1 MRFLTYEGL
10 FPGELGPQLERV
22 RAAVERDELASID
35 LKKLGVGGYYR
46 ARLSDRARLV
56 LQFVRW
62 EGHQAALALEI
73 LPNHEYEKSR
83 FLRGAR
89 IDESRIED
97 AHRSEALESKPIKYL
112 HPTRASFALL
122 DKPLSFDDVQDE
134 VLRRR
139 PPLVL
144 VGSAGSGKTALLLQ
158 QLRAAP
164 GRVAYVTESA
174 WLAQAARG
182 LYVAHSWD
190 PGEQEADFLSYRQ
203 FLESIEVPPGRAV
216 TFRDFV
222 GFFERHRQK
231 VRFTDAHRCF
241 EEFRGVITADAR
253 GLLSRDEYL
262 GLGVRL
268 SLFEPAQRELLYELL
283 QRYLEWLG
291 EQGLFEPNLV
301 AGQWAAR
308 ATPRY
313 DFIAVDE
320 VQDLTPVQLQLV
332 LKTLSAPGSFI
343 VAGDAH
349 QVVHPNF
356 FSWAKVKTLFWQG
369 LGLAGD
375 RDVAVLAVSYRN
387 APEVTKTA
395 NAVLMLKNA
404 RFGSIDR
411 ESTTLLEP
419 VKGEPGEVRGLST
432 SSKAVAELDART
444 RRSTEVAVIVLREED
459 KAAARAR
466 FGTPLLFS
474 VLESKGLEYENVIL
488 FRLVSSERKLF
499 AELAD
504 GVRPEDLQVDSL
516 EYARAHDKTDRSSEA
531 YKFFINA
538 LYVALTRAVKNV
550 WLVEDDAAHPLLAL
564 LGIPFDDQLL
574 AGGVRQATVEDW
586 QREAHRLEAHGKLE
600 QLEAIRSSVLRIMP
614 TPWKPFDGKAMLE
627 LVPKALDP
635 TGVSRKAREQ
645 LCDAL
650 AFHPDPFAAQ
660 ELQVLGFRDL
670 RTQGEMTIAAQH
682 RLLEGFES
690 KKFKGVLE
698 NTEKYGLEYRSMYN
712 LTPLM
717 MAAFAGNLEL
727 VEALL
732 ARGASREA
740 RDHLGLQPLHWALRR
755 AARDKAFAQSTLGAM
770 WDVLAPPS
778 FDVKVDERL
787 VQIGREQ
794 GEYFVF
800 QSLLERLHR
809 SAALLKPEPR
819 LQGLGT
825 AVLLTSLEQF
835 PEIVV
840 RDYRKKRP
848 YLSSMLSK
856 NEVAATTGR
865 SRQLFARRGHG
876 LYTFNPGLAVRVEE
890 AGGEG
895 RWALLTELLNEPL
908 RVRSA
913 LMYSAH
919 VARKAPRAGGSA

>member
-1 MRFLTYEGL
+1 MRFLTYEAL
-10 FPGELGPQLERV
+10 SPGDLAPQLERV
-22 RAAVERDELASID
+22 RAAIERDELSAID
-35 LKKLGVGGYYR
+35 LKKLGVGRYYR
-46 ARLSDRARLV
+46 AKLSDRARLV
-56 LQFVRW
+56 LQFVTW
-62 EGHQAALALEI
+62 EGRRAALALEI

-83 FLRGAR
+83 FLRGAQ
-89 IDESRIED
+89 IDETRIEAANNPEVLD
-97 AHRSEALESKPIKYL
+97 AVPMKYL

-182 LYVAHSWD
+182 LYVAHGWD

-203 FLESIEVPPGRAV
+203 FLESIEVPEGRAV

-222 GFFERHRQK
+222 AFFERHRQK

-262 GLGVRL
+262 ALGVRL
-268 SLFEPAQRELLYELL
+268 SLFEPAQRELLFELL
-283 QRYLEWLG
+283 QRYLEWLK
-291 EQGLFEPNLV
+291 EQRLFEPNLI
-301 AGQWAAR
+301 AGQWLTR
-308 ATPRY
+308 ASPRY

-332 LKTLSAPGSFI
+332 LKTLSTPGAFI

-395 NAVLMLKNA
+395 NALLALKNA

-419 VKGEPGEVRGLST
+419 VKGEPGEVRGLTT
-432 SSKAVAELDART
+432 SNKAVIELDAKT

-459 KAAARAR
+459 KAEARAR
-466 FGTPLLFS
+466 FGTPLLFC

-488 FRLVSSERKLF
+488 YRLVSSERKLF

-504 GVRPEDLQVDSL
+504 GVKTEDLQVDTL
-516 EYARAHDKTDRSSEA
+516 EYARAHDKADRSSEA

-550 WLVEDDAAHPLLAL
+550 WLVEDDAAHPFLTL
-564 LGIPFDDQLL
+564 LGIPFDGQVLG
-574 AGGVRQATVEDW
+574 AGVRQATLEDW

-600 QLEAIRSSVLRIMP
+600 QLEAIRSSVLRVMP
-614 TPWKPFDGKAMLE
+614 TPWKPFDGPASLA
-627 LVPKALDP
+627 LIDKALDP
-635 TGVSRKAREQ
+635 AGVSRKAREQ
-645 LCDAL
+645 LCDSMV
-650 AFHPDPFAAQ
+650 FHPDLLAAN
-660 ELQVLGFRDL
+660 ELNDLQFRSRKVQRD
-670 RTQGEMTIAAQH
+670 MTGPAMR

-727 VEALL
+727 AEALVT
-732 ARGASREA
+732 RGASLEA
-740 RDHLGLQPLHWALRR
+740 RDHLGLQPLHWVLRR
-755 AARDKAFAQSTLGAM
+755 ATCDEAFAKSSCGAM
-770 WDVLAPPS
+770 WDLLAPAS
-778 FDVKVDERL
+778 FDVKVEGRL

-800 QSLLERLHR
+800 AALLERLYR
-809 SAALLKPEPR
+809 TDWAFVPEPV
-819 LQGLGT
+819 LFGLGT
-825 AVLLTSLEQF
+825 AELLRTAELL
-835 PEIVV
+835 PETVV

-848 YLSSMLSK
+848 YVSAMLSK
-856 NEVAATTGR
+856 NELVAPGGR
-865 SRQLFARRGHG
+865 SRQLFKRMRHG
-876 LYTFNPGLAVRVEE
+876 LYVFNPTLSVRMEE
-890 AGGEG
+890 PGGEG
-895 RWALLTELLNEPL
+895 RWAVLRELLNEPQ
-908 RVRSA
+908 RVRA
-913 LMYSAH
+913 AEMYA
-919 VARKAPRAGGSA
+919 ARRSKGRRAAR

>member
-1 MRFLTYEGL
+1 MRKCEAVRLLTYEGL
-10 FPGELGPQLERV
+10 SPGELAPQLERL
-22 RAAVERDELASID
+22 RASFERGDLIAVD

-46 ARLSDRARLV
+46 AKLSDRARLL
-56 LQFVRW
+56 LQFVQW
-62 EGHQAALALEI
+62 EGQQAALALEI

-89 IDESRIED
+89 VDEARIE
-97 AHRSEALESKPIKYL
+97 ATHRAEDLETKPIKYL

-122 DKPLSFDDVQDE
+122 DKPISFDDVQDE

-182 LYVAHSWD
+182 LYVAHAWD

-203 FLESIEVPPGRAV
+203 FLESIEVPAGRAV

-222 GFFERHRQK
+222 PFFERHRQK

-253 GLLSRDEYL
+253 GLLTREEYL
-262 GLGVRL
+262 ALGVRL

-283 QRYLEWLG
+283 QRYLEWLA

-332 LKTLSAPGSFI
+332 LKTLCAPGSFI

-387 APEVTKTA
+387 APEVTRIA
-395 NAVLMLKNA
+395 NAVLTLKNA

-419 VKGEPGEVRGLST
+419 VKGEAGEVRGIST
-432 SSKAVAELDART
+432 ASKAMAELDAKT

-459 KAAARAR
+459 KAEARAR

-504 GVRPEDLQVDSL
+504 GIRPEDLAVDTL
-516 EYARAHDKTDRSSEA
+516 EFARAHDKADRSSEA

-538 LYVALTRAVKNV
+538 LYVAITRAVKNV
-550 WLVEDDAAHPLLAL
+550 WLVEDDAAHPLLSL
-564 LGIPFDDQLL
+564 LNIPFDGQPL
-574 AGGVRQATVEDW
+574 AGAVRQATVEDW

-600 QLEAIRSSVLRIMP
+600 QLEAIRSSVLRTLP

-635 TGVSRKAREQ
+635 AGVSRKAREQ
-645 LCDAL
+645 LSDAL
-650 AFHPDPFAAQ
+650 LFHPYPFAAR
-660 ELQVLGFRDL
+660 ELHVLGFR
-670 RTQGEMTIAAQH
+670 
-682 RLLEGFES
+682 
-690 KKFKGVLE
+690 
-698 NTEKYGLEYRSMYN
+698 
-712 LTPLM
+712 
-717 MAAFAGNLEL
+717 EL
-727 VEALL
+727 
-732 ARGASREA
+732 
-740 RDHLGLQPLHWALRR
+740 
-755 AARDKAFAQSTLGAM
+755 
-770 WDVLAPPS
+770 
-778 FDVKVDERL
+778 
-787 VQIGREQ
+787 
-794 GEYFVF
+794 
-800 QSLLERLHR
+800 RLHR
-809 SAALLKPEPR
+809 SGVVLEPTPTLR
-819 LQGLGT
+819 GLGT
-825 AVLLTSLEQF
+825 AELMERLEQL
-835 PEIVV
+835 PEVV
-840 RDYRKKRP
+840 VKDYRKKRP
-848 YLSSMLSK
+848 CLSSMLSK
-856 NEVAATTGR
+856 NEVAARTGR

-876 LYTFNPGLAVRVEE
+876 LYVLNPALWVRVEE
-890 AGGEG
+890 PGGEG
-895 RWALLTELLNEPL
+895 RWALLSELLNEP
-908 RVRSA
+908 VRLQAA
-913 LMYSAH
+913 LMFE
-919 VARKAPRAGGSA
+919 ARVSKRRPALS

>member
-10 FPGELGPQLERV
+10 FPGDLAPQLERV
-22 RAAVERDELASID
+22 RSAIERGELAAID

-46 ARLSDRARLV
+46 AKLSERARLV
-56 LQFVRW
+56 LQFVQW
-62 EGHQAALALEI
+62 EGQRAALALEI

-97 AHRSEALESKPIKYL
+97 AHRVEVLEAAPIKYL

-122 DKPLSFDDVQDE
+122 DKPLSFDDVQDD

-158 QLRAAP
+158 QLRGAA

-174 WLAQAARG
+174 WLAQSARG
-182 LYVAHSWD
+182 LYVAHGWD

-203 FLESIEVPPGRAV
+203 FLESIAVPSGRAV
-216 TFRDFV
+216 TFRDFI

-241 EEFRGVITADAR
+241 EEFRGVITADAG
-253 GLLSRDEYL
+253 GLLSREAYL

-268 SLFEPAQRELLYELL
+268 SLFEPAQREQLYELL
-283 QRYLEWLG
+283 QRYLEWMTG
-291 EQGLFEPNLV
+291 QGLFEPNLI

-332 LKTLSAPGSFI
+332 LKTLSAPGAFI

-395 NAVLMLKNA
+395 NALLALKNA

-419 VKGEPGEVRGLST
+419 VKGEPGEVRGIST
-432 SSKAVAELDART
+432 SSKAVAELDAQT

-459 KAAARAR
+459 KAEARAH

-488 FRLVSSERKLF
+488 YRLVSSERKLF
-499 AELAD
+499 GELAE
-504 GVRPEDLQVDSL
+504 GVTAEELRVDSL
-516 EYARAHDKTDRSSEA
+516 EYARAHDKADRSSEA

-550 WLVEDDAAHPLLAL
+550 WLVEDDPSHSFLSL
-564 LGIPFDDQLL
+564 LGVPFDGQAL
-574 AGGVRQATVEDW
+574 AAGVRQASVEDW

-600 QLEAIRSSVLRIMP
+600 QLEAIRSSMLRVMP
-614 TPWKPFDGKAMLE
+614 TPWRAFDGAAMTE
-627 LVPKALDP
+627 LLGKALEP
-635 TGVSRKAREQ
+635 AGVSRKAREQ
-645 LCDAL
+645 LCDAIV
-650 AFHPDPFAAQ
+650 FHPDPFAAR
-660 ELQVLGFRDL
+660 ELHDLNFREL
-670 RTQGEMTIAAQH
+670 RVQREMRDPSMR

-727 VEALL
+727 AQALVT
-732 ARGASREA
+732 RGASREA

-755 AARDKAFAQSTLGAM
+755 ASRDPAFSQSSLGAM
-770 WDVLAPPS
+770 WDLLAPAS
-778 FDVKVDERL
+778 FDVRIEGRL

-800 QSLLERLHR
+800 HALLE
-809 SAALLKPEPR
+809 LLFRAPVIMAPPPR
-819 LQGLGT
+819 LAGLAT
-825 AVLLTSLEQF
+825 ADLLTGIESL

-856 NEVAATTGR
+856 NEVLAPGGR
-865 SRQLFARRGHG
+865 SRQLFERRGHG
-876 LYTFNPGLAVRVEE
+876 VYTFNPALAVRVEDP
-890 AGGEG
+890 GGEG
-895 RWALLTELLNEPL
+895 RWVQLNELLNEPL
-908 RVRSA
+908 RLRSA
-913 LMYSAH
+913 LMHDS
-919 VARKAPRAGGSA
+919 RRLLQRRALDW

>member
-1 MRFLTYEGL
+1 MRFLSYDGL
-10 FPGELGPQLERV
+10 SPGELAPQLERV
-22 RAAVERDELASID
+22 GAAFERGDLAAVD
-35 LKKLGVGGYYR
+35 LKKLGIGGYYR
-46 ARLSDRARLV
+46 ARLSDRARLI
-56 LQFVRW
+56 LQFIQW
-62 EGHQAALALEI
+62 EGQRAALALEI

-89 IDESRIED
+89 VDESQIED
-97 AHRSEALESKPIKYL
+97 AHREEALEARPIKYL
-112 HPTRASFALL
+112 HPARGSFALL
-122 DKPLSFDDVQDE
+122 DKPISFDDVQDE

-174 WLAQAARG
+174 WLAQAARA

-203 FLESIEVPPGRAV
+203 FLESVEVPPGRAV
-216 TFRDFV
+216 TFRDFAA
-222 GFFERHRQK
+222 FFERHRQK

-241 EEFRGVITADAR
+241 EEFRGVITADPN
-253 GLLSRDEYL
+253 GMLSREAYL
-262 GLGVRL
+262 SLGVRL
-268 SLFEPAQRELLYELL
+268 SLFEAPQREQLYELL
-283 QRYLEWLG
+283 QRYLVWLG
-291 EQGLFEPNLV
+291 EEGLFEPNLV

-332 LKTLSAPGSFI
+332 LKTLASPGSFI

-356 FSWAKVKTLFWQG
+356 FSWAKVKALFWQG
-369 LGLAGD
+369 LGLTAD

-395 NAVLMLKNA
+395 NAVLTLKNA

-419 VKGEPGEVRGLST
+419 VKGEPGEVRGIST
-432 SSKAVAELDART
+432 SAPAMAELDLKT

-459 KAAARAR
+459 KPAARAR

-499 AELAD
+499 AELAE
-504 GVRPEDLQVDSL
+504 GISPGDLAVDALQYS
-516 EYARAHDKTDRSSEA
+516 RAHDKADRSSEA

-550 WLVEDDAAHPLLAL
+550 WLVEDDPKHPLLAL
-564 LGIPFDDQLL
+564 LGVPFDGQLL
-574 AGGVRQATVEDW
+574 TSGVRQASMEDW

-600 QLEAIRSSVLRIMP
+600 QLEAIRSSVLRVMP

-627 LVPKALDP
+627 LVSKALDP
-635 TGVSRKAREQ
+635 AGVSRKAREQ
-645 LCDAL
+645 LSDAL
-650 AFHPDPFAAQ
+650 IFHPDPFAAE
-660 ELQVLGFRDL
+660 ELQALGFRDL
-670 RTQGEMTIAAQH
+670 ATQARLKDAACE
-682 RLLEGFES
+682 RLLAGFES

-755 AARDKAFAQSTLGAM
+755 ASRDAEFAASALGAF
-770 WDVLAPPS
+770 WEALAPPS
-778 FDVKVDERL
+778 FDVKVDQRL
-787 VQIGREQ
+787 IQVGREQ
-794 GEYFVF
+794 GEYFMF
-800 QSLLERLHR
+800 HALLERLHR
-809 SAALLKPEPR
+809 SAVLLGPQPA

-825 AVLLTSLEQF
+825 ADLLTIMDPF

-840 RDYRKKRP
+840 REYRKKRS

-856 NEVAATTGR
+856 NEVAATNAR
-865 SRQLFARRGHG
+865 SRRLFARRGHG
-876 LYTFNPGLAVRVEE
+876 LYVFNPALEVRVEE
-890 AGGEG
+890 PGGEG
-895 RWALLTELLNEPL
+895 RWASLAELLNEP
-908 RVRSA
+908 VRLCSA
-913 LMYSAH
+913 LMHSAR
-919 VARKAPRAGGSA
+919 VSKLAPARRG